1 MARDRKRWLTRTA
14 LARFYRWKK
23 CKRLAPLRKR
33 LLQGER
39 PCPSAEPS
47 QRRKPETTPQQPRDR
62 LTEIRDEIR
71 DIQQQIETQRRHRR
85 IIRTAE
91 DFKSMERA
99 IAALTN
105 RLSAL
110 LMAEAT
116 QAALDDSENRRQA
129 RSLVQGAGHTF
140 KDQGR
145 RDVTLRTTCGQ
156 VIVRATYFSR
166 NCDHSKAGKGMY
178 PMLLLWGVQDRCT
191 AAIVSEISKLV
202 AMLGS
207 LEEVEQ
213 VLSDRGQPLDFK
225 TIRTIAYRFA
235 TRARAAQRVGDLN
248 WGETVAGRRVVLST
262 DGGRIRIRT
271 TKRGPKTAKGRN
283 RYRTDW
289 REPKLLIIYVVDEK
303 GQMDREFLAVI
314 DGTLGG
320 PDAIFKLM
328 EFYLRELKITT
339 ADKVLFVA
347 DGARWIWNR
356 VGALLRRLGVKPDQ
370 VNELVDFYHAVEHL
384 GKIAA
389 LQRRWTAAERQAW
402 IGRQRRRLLKGGV
415 EEVQAAI
422 DAVCGSRPGKAL
434 KREREYFKRNGGKGR
449 MDYARIASLK
459 LPIGSGAIESAI
471 RRVVNLRLKGPSIY
485 WHKTSAEAVLLLRS
499 YYKAGRWNHLE
510 KQALTTATA
519 SARVSRPKGIAPPAR
534 CQTWQAAAPAASR
547 VRGRPHSRPTGR
559 ACGLEMSA

>member
-1 MARDRKRWLTRTA
+1 MPKRK
-14 LARFYRWKK
+14 
-23 CKRLAPLRKR
+23 
-33 LLQGER
+33 
-39 PCPSAEPS
+39 PS
-47 QRRKPETTPQQPRDR
+47 QRRKPETTPRQPRDR
-62 LTEIRDEIR
+62 LAEIRAEIRDV
-71 DIQQQIETQRRHRR
+71 QQQIETQRREGRV
-85 IIRTAE
+85 IRTAE
-91 DFKSMERA
+91 DFKAMERA
-99 IAALTN
+99 IAALTD

-110 LMAEAT
+110 LVAEAT
-116 QAALDDSENRRQA
+116 QAALDDAENRRRA
-129 RSLVQGAGHTF
+129 RSLAQGAGHLL

-145 RDVTLRTTCGQ
+145 RDVSLQTTCGP
-156 VIVRATYFSR
+156 ILVRVTYFSR
-166 NCDHSKAGKGMY
+166 NCDRGKSGKGMY
-178 PMLLLWGVQDRCT
+178 PMLLRWGVQDRCT
-191 AAIVSEISKLV
+191 AAVASEISKLV

-235 TRARAAQRVGDLN
+235 PRARAAQRVGNLN
-248 WGETVAGRRVVLST
+248 WGETVAGRRVVVST

-289 REPKLLIIYVVDEK
+289 REPKLLIIDVVDED

-320 PDAIFKLM
+320 PDAIFKLI
-328 EFYLRELKITT
+328 EFYLDQLKITT

-356 VGALLRRLGVKPDQ
+356 AGAMLRRLGVKPEQ
-370 VNELVDFYHAVEHL
+370 INELVDFYHAVEHL

-389 LQRRWTAAERQAW
+389 LQRRWTAAERRAW
-402 IGRQRRRLLKGGV
+402 IGRQRRRLLKGGFEGV
-415 EEVQAAI
+415 RAAI
-422 DAVCGSRPGKAL
+422 DAACGPRPGKAL
-434 KREREYFKRNGGKGR
+434 KRERDYFKGNGGKGR
-449 MDYARIASLK
+449 MSYAEVAALK

-471 RRVVNLRLKGPSIY
+471 RRVVNLRLKGPSVY

-510 KQALTTATA
+510 KQALTTDTA
-519 SARVSRPKGIAPPAR
+519 G
-534 CQTWQAAAPAASR
+534 AA
-547 VRGRPHSRPTGR
+547 
-559 ACGLEMSA
+559 

>member
-1 MARDRKRWLTRTA
+1 MPKRK
-14 LARFYRWKK
+14 
-23 CKRLAPLRKR
+23 
-33 LLQGER
+33 
-39 PCPSAEPS
+39 PS
-47 QRRKPETTPQQPRDR
+47 QRRKPEEASERPRDR
-62 LTEIRDEIR
+62 LAEIRAEIHAV
-71 DIQQQIETQRRHRR
+71 QQQIATKRREGRV
-85 IIRTAE
+85 IRTAE
-91 DFKSMERA
+91 DFQSWERA

-116 QAALDDSENRRQA
+116 QAALDDAENRRRA
-129 RSLVQGAGHTF
+129 RSLAQGAGHLL

-145 RDVTLRTTCGQ
+145 RDVSLQTTCGP
-156 VIVRATYFSR
+156 ILVRVTYFSR
-166 NCDHSKAGKGMY
+166 NCDRSKAGKGMY
-178 PMLLLWGVQDRCT
+178 PMLLLWGVQDRCS
-191 AAIVSEISKLV
+191 AAIASEISKLV

-235 TRARAAQRVGDLN
+235 ARARAAQRGGDLN
-248 WGETVAGRRVVLST
+248 WGETVAGRRVVVST

-289 REPKLLIIYVVDEK
+289 REPKLLIIYLVDED

-320 PDAIFKLM
+320 PDAIFKLI
-328 EFYLRELKITT
+328 ESYLRELKITT

-356 VGALLRRLGVKPDQ
+356 VGALLRRLGVKPDR

-402 IGRQRRRLLKGGV
+402 ICSQRRRLLKGGV
-415 EEVQAAI
+415 AEVQAAL
-422 DAVCGSRPGKAL
+422 DAVCGPRPGKAL
-434 KREREYFKRNGGKGR
+434 KREREYFRRNGGKGR
-449 MDYARIASLK
+449 MNYARITALK
-459 LPIGSGAIESAI
+459 LPIVSGAIESAI

-499 YYKAGRWNHLE
+499 YYKAGRWKHLE
-510 KQALTTATA
+510 RQALTTAT
-519 SARVSRPKGIAPPAR
+519 GIAA
-534 CQTWQAAAPAASR
+534 
-547 VRGRPHSRPTGR
+547 
-559 ACGLEMSA
+559 

>member
-1 MARDRKRWLTRTA
+1 MPKRK
-14 LARFYRWKK
+14 
-23 CKRLAPLRKR
+23 
-33 LLQGER
+33 
-39 PCPSAEPS
+39 PS
-47 QRRKPETTPQQPRDR
+47 QRRKPETILQQPRDR
-62 LTEIRDEIR
+62 LAAIRAEIQDVL
-71 DIQQQIETQRRHRR
+71 QQIETQRREGRV
-85 IIRTAE
+85 IRTAE
-91 DFKSMERA
+91 DFKSIERA

-110 LMAEAT
+110 LVAEAT
-116 QAALDDSENRRQA
+116 QAALDDSENRCQA
-129 RSLVQGAGHTF
+129 RSFAQGAGHTV

-145 RDVTLRTTCGQ
+145 RDVTLQTTCGQ
-156 VIVRATYFSR
+156 IIVRVTYFSR
-166 NCDHSKAGKGMY
+166 NCDRRKSGKGIY

-191 AAIVSEISKLV
+191 AAIASEISKLV

-213 VLSDRGQPLDFK
+213 VLSDRGRPLDFK
-225 TIRTIAYRFA
+225 TIRTIAYGFA
-235 TRARAAQRVGDLN
+235 TRARAGQRAGNLN

-303 GQMDREFLAVI
+303 GQMDRKFLAVI

-328 EFYLRELKITT
+328 EFYLGELKITT

-356 VGALLRRLGVKPDQ
+356 AGAMLRRLGVKPEQ
-370 VNELVDFYHAVEHL
+370 ITELVDFYHAVEHL

-389 LQRRWTAAERQAW
+389 LQRRWTASERQAW
-402 IGRQRRRLLKGGV
+402 IGRQRRRLLQGGI

-422 DAVCGSRPGKAL
+422 DIACGSRPGKAL
-434 KREREYFKRNGGKGR
+434 KRERDYFKRNGGKGR
-449 MDYARIASLK
+449 LDYARVAALK

-471 RRVVNLRLKGPSIY
+471 RRVVNLRLKGPTIY

-519 SARVSRPKGIAPPAR
+519 SAA
-534 CQTWQAAAPAASR
+534 
-547 VRGRPHSRPTGR
+547 
-559 ACGLEMSA
+559 

>member
-1 MARDRKRWLTRTA
+1 MPKRK
-14 LARFYRWKK
+14 
-23 CKRLAPLRKR
+23 
-33 LLQGER
+33 
-39 PCPSAEPS
+39 PS
-47 QRRKPETTPQQPRDR
+47 QRRKPEKTAQQPRDR

-71 DIQQQIETQRRHRR
+71 DVQQQIESKRRDGRV
-85 IIRTAE
+85 IRTAE
-91 DFKSMERA
+91 DLKSLEHV

-105 RLSAL
+105 QLSAL
-110 LMAEAT
+110 LVAEAM
-116 QAALDDSENRRQA
+116 QAALDNPENRRKA
-129 RSLVQGAGHTF
+129 RPLSQGAGHTL

-156 VIVRATYFSR
+156 VVIRATYFSR
-166 NCDHSKAGKGMY
+166 NCDRGKTGQAMY
-178 PMLLLWGVQDRCT
+178 PMLLLWGVHDRCT
-191 AAIVSEISKLV
+191 AAIASEVSKLV

-213 VLSDRGQPLDFK
+213 VLSDWGQPLDLK
-225 TIRTIAYRFA
+225 TIRAIAYRFA
-235 TRARAAQRVGDLN
+235 TRARAAQRGGNLN
-248 WGETVAGRRVVLST
+248 WGESVAGRRVVLST
-262 DGGRIRIRT
+262 DGGRVRIRT

-289 REPKLLIIYVVDEK
+289 REPKLLIIYVVDEN
-303 GQMDREFLAVI
+303 GQMDRDFLAVI

-339 ADKVLFVA
+339 ADKILFVA

-356 VGALLRRLGVKPDQ
+356 VGALLQRLGVKPEQ

-384 GKIAA
+384 GKIAS
-389 LQRRWTAAERQAW
+389 LQRRWTVQERQRW
-402 IGRQRRRLLKGGV
+402 IGRQRRRLLKGKV
-415 EEVQAAI
+415 DEVQAAI
-422 DAVCGSRPGKAL
+422 DVLCGSRPSKAL
-434 KREREYFKRNGGKGR
+434 KGERDYFKRNAGKGR
-449 MDYARIASLK
+449 MDYARVAALK

-510 KQALTTATA
+510 RQALTTTT
-519 SARVSRPKGIAPPAR
+519 GIAA
-534 CQTWQAAAPAASR
+534 
-547 VRGRPHSRPTGR
+547 
-559 ACGLEMSA
+559 

>member
-1 MARDRKRWLTRTA
+1 MPKRK
-14 LARFYRWKK
+14 
-23 CKRLAPLRKR
+23 
-33 LLQGER
+33 
-39 PCPSAEPS
+39 PS

-62 LTEIRDEIR
+62 LTEIRGEIR
-71 DIQQQIETQRRHRR
+71 DIQQQIETQRRHGRV
-85 IIRTAE
+85 IRTAE
-91 DFKSMERA
+91 DFKSVERA

-110 LMAEAT
+110 LMAEPT

-129 RSLVQGAGHTF
+129 RPLVQGAGHTI

-156 VIVRATYFSR
+156 AIVRATYFSR
-166 NCDHSKAGKGMY
+166 NCDRGQAAKGMY

-191 AAIVSEISKLV
+191 AAIASEISKLV

-225 TIRTIAYRFA
+225 TIRPIAYRFA
-235 TRARAAQRVGDLN
+235 SRARAAQRAGNLD
-248 WGETVAGRRVVLST
+248 WGEAVAGRRVVVST

-289 REPKLLIIYVVDEK
+289 REPKLLIIYAVDEK
-303 GQMDREFLAVI
+303 GQKDREFLAVI

-328 EFYLRELKITT
+328 ECYLRESKITT

-356 VGALLRRLGVKPDQ
+356 VGAVVERLGIKPDQ
-370 VNELVDFYHAVEHL
+370 VHELVDFYHAVEHL

-415 EEVQAAI
+415 EEVQAAL
-422 DAVCGSRPGKAL
+422 DAVCGPRPGKAL

-449 MDYARIASLK
+449 MDYARMAASK

-485 WHKTSAEAVLLLRS
+485 WHKRSAEAVLLLRS

-510 KQALTTATA
+510 KQALTSATG
-519 SARVSRPKGIAPPAR
+519 SAA
-534 CQTWQAAAPAASR
+534 
-547 VRGRPHSRPTGR
+547 
-559 ACGLEMSA
+559 

>member
-1 MARDRKRWLTRTA
+1 MPKRK
-14 LARFYRWKK
+14 
-23 CKRLAPLRKR
+23 
-33 LLQGER
+33 
-39 PCPSAEPS
+39 PC
-47 QRRKPETTPQQPRDR
+47 QRRKPEEASEQPRDR
-62 LTEIRDEIR
+62 LAEIRAEIH
-71 DIQQQIETQRRHRR
+71 DVQQQIATKRREGRV
-85 IIRTAE
+85 IRTAE
-91 DFKSMERA
+91 DFQSWERA

-116 QAALDDSENRRQA
+116 QAALDDAENRRRA
-129 RSLVQGAGHTF
+129 RSLAQGAGHIL

-145 RDVTLRTTCGQ
+145 RDVSLQTTCGP
-156 VIVRATYFSR
+156 ILVRVTYFSR
-166 NCDHSKAGKGMY
+166 NCDRSKAGKGMY
-178 PMLLLWGVQDRCT
+178 PMLLLWGVQDRCS
-191 AAIVSEISKLV
+191 AAIASEISKLV

-213 VLSDRGQPLDFK
+213 VLSDRGRPLDFK

-235 TRARAAQRVGDLN
+235 SRARAAQRAGNLD
-248 WGETVAGRRVVLST
+248 WGEAVAGRRVVVST

-289 REPKLLIIYVVDEK
+289 REPKLLIIYAVDEK
-303 GQMDREFLAVI
+303 GQKDREFLAVV

-328 EFYLRELKITT
+328 ECYLRELKITT
-339 ADKVLFVA
+339 ADTILFVA

-356 VGALLRRLGVKPDQ
+356 AGALLRRLGVKAEQ

-384 GKIAA
+384 GRIAA
-389 LQRRWTAAERQAW
+389 LQRRWTASERQAW
-402 IGRQRRRLLKGGV
+402 IGRQRRRLLKGGF
-415 EEVQAAI
+415 EEVRAAI

-434 KREREYFKRNGGKGR
+434 KRERDYFKRNGGKGR
-449 MDYARIASLK
+449 MDYARVAALK

-485 WHKTSAEAVLLLRS
+485 WHKKSAEAVLLLRS
-499 YYKAGRWNHLE
+499 YYKAGRWNHIE
-510 KQALTTATA
+510 KQALTTAMGGA
-519 SARVSRPKGIAPPAR
+519 
-534 CQTWQAAAPAASR
+534 
-547 VRGRPHSRPTGR
+547 
-559 ACGLEMSA
+559 L